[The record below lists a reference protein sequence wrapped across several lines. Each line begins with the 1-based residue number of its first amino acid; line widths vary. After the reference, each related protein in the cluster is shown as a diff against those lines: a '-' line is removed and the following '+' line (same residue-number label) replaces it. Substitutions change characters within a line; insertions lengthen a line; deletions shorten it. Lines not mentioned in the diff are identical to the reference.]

1 MDTVNEDIQY
11 WLPYVKMKNV
21 LVTPS
26 ADMHSLTIA
35 LLFQITSVGANVV
48 INILASENAF
58 QVTATDD
65 IPVELQETG
74 TYGAD
79 TAFGL
84 GDSGTY

>member
-1 MDTVNEDIQY
+1 
-11 WLPYVKMKNV
+11 
-21 LVTPS
+21 
-26 ADMHSLTIA
+26 MHSLTIA